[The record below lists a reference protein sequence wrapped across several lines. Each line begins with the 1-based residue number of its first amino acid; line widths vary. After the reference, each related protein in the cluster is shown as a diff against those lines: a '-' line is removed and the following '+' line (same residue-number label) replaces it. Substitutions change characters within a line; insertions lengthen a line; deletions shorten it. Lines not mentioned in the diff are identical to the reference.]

1 MVSYQKNN
9 LVSVINLERISY
21 SEAWTKQDEFFK
33 TIVEIKNENRNND
46 NNALLTPNFILSC
59 EHFPVYT
66 IGKSGKIS
74 HLLIGK
80 EELKSKGVEFF
91 ETNRGGDIT
100 FHGLGQLV
108 IYPILDLENFFT
120 DIHKYL
126 RFLEESVI
134 LTLAEYGI
142 EAGRFDGLTGVWIEP
157 NSINPRKICAMG
169 VRTSRW
175 VSMHGLALNVNTD
188 LSYFSNIIAC
198 GIEGKAVTSLE
209 KELNMKINL
218 KEVQDKLIKNL
229 ALVFDMKI

>member
-229 ALVFDMKI
+229 ALIFDMKI

>member
-1 MVSYQKNN
+1 MISYQKNN

>member
-198 GIEGKAVTSLE
+198 GIVGKAVTSLE

-229 ALVFDMKI
+229 ALIFDMKI

>member
-33 TIVEIKNENRNND
+33 TIVDIKNENRNND